1 MKCDYTHL
9 NHNLLMSKKQKR
21 RKIKVVTKGVIIKG
35 SLLYLL
41 KGGNLFKHF
50 LGRGENLFNFKEE
63 KLITGYTM

>member
-1 MKCDYTHL
+1 
-9 NHNLLMSKKQKR
+9 MSKKQKR